1 MLFLIPIISA
11 FIGWITNYFAIKM
24 LFYPKQPVNLLIFK
38 LQGIFPKRQKE
49 FASKIAQTIAQEILS
64 VKDLIQQI
72 NTQKAADK
80 IKLVIAEHLDNHLA
94 NKLKD
99 NFPML
104 AMFINDSMIN
114 QFKGIFLEE
123 LDVLLPNIVESFTK
137 NLDEEIDIKKTVEEK
152 VAAFSTDKFEEVINH
167 ILSKELR
174 FIEIIGA
181 VLGFIIGLLQIY
193 LLRFL

>member
-1 MLFLIPIISA
+1 MKRSLISL
-11 FIGWITNYFAIKM
+11 ITIRSVLEECEDITKYILDIVK
-24 LFYPKQPVNLLIFK
+24 
-38 LQGIFPKRQKE
+38 
-49 FASKIAQTIAQEILS
+49 ILS
-64 VKDLIQQI
+64 
-72 NTQKAADK
+72 TDK
-80 IKLVIAEHLDNHLA
+80 SIASIIIKLLTKLLSLNYQKLD
-94 NKLKD
+94 
-99 NFPML
+99 
-104 AMFINDSMIN
+104 DSMIN

>member
-1 MLFLIPIISA
+1 
-11 FIGWITNYFAIKM
+11 
-24 LFYPKQPVNLLIFK
+24 
-38 LQGIFPKRQKE
+38 
-49 FASKIAQTIAQEILS
+49 
-64 VKDLIQQI
+64 
-72 NTQKAADK
+72 
-80 IKLVIAEHLDNHLA
+80 
-94 NKLKD
+94 
-99 NFPML
+99 
-104 AMFINDSMIN
+104 MFINDSMIN

>member
-1 MLFLIPIISA
+1 
-11 FIGWITNYFAIKM
+11 M